1 MANTFNFR
9 YKEKYHSNTCVVKYF
24 FGTKFFIWKALHLHQ
39 SCNQVFRDLNSKIAK
54 FKMGTLSE
62 DDLFYRVAQHCSK
75 ARVIFATVEVLFE
88 SEDFCAIME
97 FDQRQLITGRNNP
110 NCLNLS
116 AKQYIP
122 GWLKCVTSNKALQS
136 IISPPADKTT
146 TEAPDIKPALKEISV
161 APKLA
166 TADTGSFD
174 PADILDKIRHFD
186 GQS

>member
-9 YKEKYHSNTCVVKYF
+9 YKEKYPSTTCVVKYT

-39 SCNQVFRDLNSKIAK
+39 SSNQVFRDLNSKIAK
-54 FKMGTLSE
+54 YKMGTLSE

-88 SEDFCAIME
+88 SEDFCEIME
-97 FDQRQLITGRNNP
+97 FDQQELNRSAGNS

-116 AKQYIP
+116 TEQYLP
-122 GWLKCVTSNKALQS
+122 GWLKCVTPNKALQS

-146 TEAPDIKPALKEISV
+146 TEVPDVKPALKEISV

-166 TADTGSFD
+166 PPEIPTFD
-174 PADILDKIRHFD
+174 PADILSQIQHLN